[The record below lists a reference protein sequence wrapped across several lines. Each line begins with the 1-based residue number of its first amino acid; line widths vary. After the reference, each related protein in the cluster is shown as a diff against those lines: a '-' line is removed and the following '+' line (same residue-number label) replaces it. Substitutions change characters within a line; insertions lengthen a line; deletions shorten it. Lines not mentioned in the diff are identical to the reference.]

1 MFHPEYI
8 VDERLDWFW
17 LSKNPNAISL
27 LEQNIE
33 KINWRHLSINPNAI
47 SLLARLNTEKM
58 RENCKAFA
66 EELTAYVFHPVRLMR
81 VCEAYGLE
89 LEEYFELV

>member
-1 MFHPEYI
+1 MDK
-8 VDERLDWFW
+8 VDWRN
-17 LSKNPNAISL
+17 LSSNPNATPL
-27 LEQNIE
+27 F
-33 KINWRHLSINPNAI
+33 
-47 SLLARLNTEKM
+47 ARLNTEKM
-58 RENCKAFA
+58 RENCKPFA